1 VVSTPGVLA
10 TLETFG
16 NIALG
21 ATPWL
26 PGDGAY
32 SLTEIDAADLTAS
45 IAAGVPGARIEAVR
59 TEAVSQGTT
68 DRIRLHL
75 DWNDAGSAAG
85 LPTTA
90 FAKGT
95 PRSATS
101 RVLLSAFGLAASE
114 VGFYREIQPAV
125 ADLTMAPYLAHGRR
139 GGRYV
144 TVLEDLGSRPGIA
157 FYASGDEPP
166 LEHSRALMR
175 TLGTLHGRFWLSP
188 RFEQDLS
195 WVTVFS
201 RRPGH
206 PFAHPVVRMLTKKL
220 FGQDREMPASTRRAT
235 EFFVANR
242 PALDRAWEALP
253 HTLIHGDSHMG
264 NTYGLPD
271 DGTGPRAGIYDWQNI
286 HKMNGLRDV
295 AYYVTQ
301 ALSPESRRAHER
313 ELIEI
318 YLDALAEHG
327 AGSQAPSYAEAFDTY
342 RMLAF
347 DGWLA
352 AYTTLAIG
360 GLQDEAA
367 IEICFARCATALD
380 DLDTEQALRAAV

>member
-1 VVSTPGVLA
+1 MRAV
-10 TLETFG
+10 LETLS
-16 NIALG
+16 NITLG
-21 ATPWL
+21 ASPWL
-26 PGDGAY
+26 PGESEFALDSVDVAE
-32 SLTEIDAADLTAS
+32 LTTAM
-45 IAAGVPGARIEAVR
+45 ANGVPGARIENVR
-59 TEAVSQGTT
+59 TERVSQGTT
-68 DRIRLHL
+68 DRIRLHV
-75 DWNDAGSAAG
+75 DWNDAGTAAG
-85 LPTTA
+85 LPVSA

-101 RVLLSAFGLAASE
+101 RILLSAFGLASSE
-114 VGFYREIQPAV
+114 VGFYNQIQPTV
-125 ADLTMAPYLAHGRR
+125 ADLTMTSYLSRGRR

-144 TVLEDLGSRPGIA
+144 TVLEDLGARPGIT

-166 LEHSRALMR
+166 LDHSRALMR
-175 TLGTLHGRFWLSP
+175 TLGALHGRFWGSP
-188 RFEQDLS
+188 RFDQDLA

-220 FGQDREMPASTRRAT
+220 FKQDRDIPHEVRAT
-235 EFFVANR
+235 TQFFVDHRA
-242 PALDRAWEALP
+242 ALDRAWEALP
-253 HTLIHGDSHMG
+253 HTLVHGDSHMG

-271 DGTGPRAGIYDWQNI
+271 GTAGIYDWQNI

-301 ALSPESRRAHER
+301 ALSTDSRRANER

-318 YLDALAEHG
+318 YLDSLAENG
-327 AGSQAPSYAEAFDTY
+327 AGSAAPSYVEAYDVY
-342 RMLAF
+342 RMVAF

-352 AYTTLAIG
+352 TYTTLAIG

-367 IEICFARCATALD
+367 IEICFDRCLNAMMDLETGRALC
-380 DLDTEQALRAAV
+380 AAA